1 MPTSAPPLARPGV
14 RAAVPLLVAAGTI
27 ISLCMGL
34 RQSLGLFLDPLNQLG
49 VSASLFGFALALQNL
64 VWGLAQ
70 PFVGALGDRYGAR
83 PVLLGGSAVYAA
95 GLLLMVLLQPV
106 PGLLLG
112 LGVLVGLGVAATGFG
127 VLLGAVSAAVP
138 PERRSWAVGLVSGAG
153 SLGTMLLA
161 PVGQALLDGYGWQAA
176 MLAFAAVAGVMS
188 LVGATVRGGGGQA
201 AAAAA
206 AGAEQT
212 ARDALAEAL
221 AHRGYLA
228 MTVAFFACGFQLVFI
243 AGHLPKYLAI
253 CGVAPSVGAT
263 ALGVIG
269 LCNAVGSYL
278 FGWLGQRYDKSKLLA
293 LIYLLRTL
301 SIAVFVLLPVSP
313 AGVLAFA
320 AAMGFLWLG
329 VAPLVSG
336 LIGGMF
342 GLRHFNMLYG
352 VVFLGHQAGSFAG
365 AWMGG
370 IVLDLTGAYDLAWAA
385 LVLIGLAAAALQWP
399 MDTRPVARMRAATA

>member
-1 MPTSAPPLARPGV
+1 METNALPLAKPGV
-14 RAAVPLLVAAGTI
+14 RAAVPLLVAAGVV

-34 RQSLGLFLDPLNQLG
+34 RQSLGLFLQPLNELG

-83 PVLLGGSAVYAA
+83 PVLLVGSAVYAL

-106 PGLLLG
+106 AGLLLG
-112 LGVLVGLGVAATGFG
+112 VGVLVGLGVAATGFG

-138 PERRSWAVGLVSGAG
+138 AERRSWAVGLVSGAG
-153 SLGTMLLA
+153 SLGTMVLA
-161 PVGQALLDGYGWQAA
+161 PVGQALLDGWGWRAA
-176 MLAFAAVAGVMS
+176 MVAFAAVAAAMA
-188 LVGATVRGGGGQA
+188 LVGATVRGGKRQPGGV
-201 AAAAA
+201 
-206 AGAEQT
+206 AGDAEQT
-212 ARDALAEAL
+212 VRAALAEAL

-243 AGHLPKYLAI
+243 TGHLPKYLAL
-253 CGVAPSVGAT
+253 CGVAPSVGAL

-269 LCNAVGSYL
+269 LCNAVGSYV
-278 FGWLGQRYDKSKLLA
+278 FGWLGQHYDKSKLLA
-293 LIYLLRTL
+293 GIYLARTAA
-301 SIAVFVLLPVSP
+301 IALFVLLPVSP
-313 AGVLAFA
+313 AGVLLFA

-352 VVFLGHQAGSFAG
+352 VVFLGHQLGSFAG

-370 IVLDLTGAYDLAWAA
+370 VVLDLTGDYALAWAA
-385 LVLIGLAAAALQWP
+385 LVVVGLLAAALQWP
-399 MDTRPVARMRAATA
+399 MDTRPAARMRPAAA